1 MVSSMRSPETG
12 MSLIEVMMASLFLT
26 VALLAVAGAMC
37 GGIAATYVSQ
47 EQLIAKQK
55 AVEAL
60 ESVLEARN
68 TQQISDFDQ
77 INNVATCNPDT
88 NVCGIFVA
96 GFQPVQSM
104 GADGIP
110 NTADDTGPVETL
122 TYPGPDGI
130 LGTADDVVV
139 SLSGY
144 KRQITI
150 SALTDPYDPTDTHY
164 PIRQIDVVVQYTV
177 NGIMKTVTVSSLI
190 SKYS

>member
-1 MVSSMRSPETG
+1 

-26 VALLAVAGAMC
+26 VALLATAAAMVS
-37 GGIAATYVSQ
+37 GISATYVSQ

-68 TQQISDFDQ
+68 TQQIAWDNIQ
-77 INNVATCNPDT
+77 MVGTCDAD
-88 NVCGIFVA
+88 NVCGVFNS
-96 GFQPVQSM
+96 GFQPIQGM
-104 GADGIP
+104 GVDGIP
-110 NTADDTGPVETL
+110 NTADDVGPIETL

-130 LGTADDVVV
+130 LGTADDVTV

-144 KRQITI
+144 QRQITI
-150 SALTDPYDPTDTHY
+150 STLTIPNDPNNSIDTTVRR
-164 PIRQIDVVVQYTV
+164 IDIDVQYSL
-177 NGIMKTVTVSSLI
+177 NGIMKTVRVSSLI